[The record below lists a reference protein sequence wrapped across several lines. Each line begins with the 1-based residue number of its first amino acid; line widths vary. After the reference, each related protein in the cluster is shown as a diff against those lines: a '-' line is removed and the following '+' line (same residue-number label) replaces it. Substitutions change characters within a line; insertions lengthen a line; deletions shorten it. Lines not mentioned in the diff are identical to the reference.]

1 MALWLCRL
9 WSEGNSCVSEGV
21 KRPVPSLAGLAPL
34 PHVTLDLCDI
44 QMGFIIVV
52 FCVLLA
58 HEKLLHFAS
67 AQ

>member
-1 MALWLCRL
+1 MLLL
-9 WSEGNSCVSEGV
+9 
-21 KRPVPSLAGLAPL
+21 VPGLAGLAPL
-34 PHVTLDLCDI
+34 PHVTLNLWCDI
-44 QMGFIIVV
+44 QMGFIIVI